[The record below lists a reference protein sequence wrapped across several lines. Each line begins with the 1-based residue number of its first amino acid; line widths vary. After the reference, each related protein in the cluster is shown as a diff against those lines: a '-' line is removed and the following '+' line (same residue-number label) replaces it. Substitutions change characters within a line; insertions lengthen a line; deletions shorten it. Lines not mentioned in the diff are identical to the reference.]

1 LGIGYAALQVCGG
14 GCVLK
19 NEVATASSVVS
30 VELIF
35 VLYLAA
41 GGETIFNCVYIVIY
55 RLLG

>member
-1 LGIGYAALQVCGG
+1 M
-14 GCVLK
+14 LK
-19 NEVATASSVVS
+19 DEVATASSVVS

-41 GGETIFNCVYIVIY
+41 GGQTIFNCVYIVIY

>member
-1 LGIGYAALQVCGG
+1 MRIGYAALQLCGG

-19 NEVATASSVVS
+19 NEVAIASSVVP

-41 GGETIFNCVYIVIY
+41 DGQTIFNCVYIVIY